1 MRLTLVPIDPV
12 PLDLA
17 RLVAR
22 RLRSVLPWR
31 FAVAPTLCQAESP
44 CDATLL
50 EADSLLS
57 LLPAHERFDE
67 LSIAL
72 TPREITLPDSGGLL
86 GYASPERRAAV
97 VSLCRL
103 ADGTAGVRGG
113 RRILVERIAKEVL
126 HESGHLLGLSHCE
139 EPSCVMRYSQA
150 VHDTDLKQC
159 GFCPGCLKELSRLPE
174 PVT

>member
-1 MRLTLVPIDPV
+1 MLVPIDPV

-31 FAVAPTLCQAESP
+31 FAVAPPLCQAEPP
-44 CDATLL
+44 CDTTSL
-50 EADSLLS
+50 EAGRLLS
-57 LLPAHERFDE
+57 LLPAHKRFDE
-67 LSIAL
+67 LLVAL
-72 TPREITLPDSGGLL
+72 TLSEITLPDTGGLL

-97 VSLCRL
+97 VSLYRL
-103 ADGTAGVRGG
+103 AEGTTEVRGG

-150 VHDTDLKQC
+150 LHDTDLKQC
-159 GFCPGCLKELSRLPE
+159 CFCPACLKELSRLPE
-174 PVT
+174 PVG